1 MALEQ
6 AGISELA
13 VAEVAEAELSLTETA
28 EGQVVKEHAF
38 GLTEA
43 FEFFVAALKHYFDVS
58 SVTALVATASAT
70 PVAAYSSSLCWRC
83 SI

>member
-13 VAEVAEAELSLTETA
+13 EAELGFIETA

-58 SVTALVATASAT
+58 PVTALVATASAT

>member
-13 VAEVAEAELSLTETA
+13 VAESFNETA

-58 SVTALVATASAT
+58 PVTALVATASAT

>member
-13 VAEVAEAELSLTETA
+13 VAEVAEAELSFTETA
-28 EGQVVKEHAF
+28 EGQVVKEYAF

-43 FEFFVAALKHYFDVS
+43 FEFL
-58 SVTALVATASAT
+58 L
-70 PVAAYSSSLCWRC
+70 LL
-83 SI
+83 

>member
-13 VAEVAEAELSLTETA
+13 IAEAELGFTETA

-58 SVTALVATASAT
+58 PVTALVATASAT

>member
-13 VAEVAEAELSLTETA
+13 VAESFTETA

-58 SVTALVATASAT
+58 PEL
-70 PVAAYSSSLCWRC
+70 LL
-83 SI
+83 

>member
-13 VAEVAEAELSLTETA
+13 VAEAELSFTETA
-28 EGQVVKEHAF
+28 ERQVVKEHAF

-58 SVTALVATASAT
+58 PVTALVATASAT

>member
-13 VAEVAEAELSLTETA
+13 VAEAELSFTETA

-38 GLTEA
+38 RLTEA
-43 FEFFVAALKHYFDVS
+43 FEFFVAALNLLF
-58 SVTALVATASAT
+58 
-70 PVAAYSSSLCWRC
+70 
-83 SI
+83 

>member
-13 VAEVAEAELSLTETA
+13 VAETA
-28 EGQVVKEHAF
+28 ERQVVKEHAF

-58 SVTALVATASAT
+58 PVTALVATASAT

>member
-13 VAEVAEAELSLTETA
+13 VAEVDEAKLSFTETA

-58 SVTALVATASAT
+58 PVTALVATASAT

-83 SI
+83 

>member
-13 VAEVAEAELSLTETA
+13 IAAVFGELSFTETA

-58 SVTALVATASAT
+58 PVTALVATASAT

>member
-13 VAEVAEAELSLTETA
+13 VAEAELSFTETA
-28 EGQVVKEHAF
+28 EGKVVKEHAF

-43 FEFFVAALKHYFDVS
+43 FEFFVAALKHYFDVLP
-58 SVTALVATASAT
+58 VTALVATASAT